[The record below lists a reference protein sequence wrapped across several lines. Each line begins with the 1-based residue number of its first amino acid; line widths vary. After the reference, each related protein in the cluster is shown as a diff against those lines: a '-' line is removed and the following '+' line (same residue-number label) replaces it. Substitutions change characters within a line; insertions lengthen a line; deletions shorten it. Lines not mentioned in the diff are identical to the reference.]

1 MKMAG
6 GTEGIEVFLCD
17 TRLESSVNLEEFLRA
32 MGQNLVMRKVSLA
45 LKPVC
50 SLSRTVDAADGT
62 EIYSQTL
69 VICSSLKQ
77 QCNALNTDLL
87 TPSVQALP

>member
-1 MKMAG
+1 MAG

-69 VICSSLKQ
+69 VLSRVGMV
-77 QCNALNTDLL
+77 NL
-87 TPSVQALP
+87 TGEDSVTGEISKFHRCHW

>member
-1 MKMAG
+1 MAG

-50 SLSRTVDAADGT
+50 SLSRTVDGDGT
-62 EIYSQTL
+62 EIYFSTL
-69 VICSSLKQ
+69 VTQFII
-77 QCNALNTDLL
+77 L
-87 TPSVQALP
+87 TQ

>member
-1 MKMAG
+1 MAG

-69 VICSSLKQ
+69 VLSRVGMV
-77 QCNALNTDLL
+77 NL
-87 TPSVQALP
+87 TGEDSVTGEISKFHRCHR